1 MTNPTVYIETTI
13 PSSYHDVRQTPEMI
27 ARAAIDEDVD
37 VIGLSILSGAHR
49 ALFPSIFEALREAG
63 LSVTQ
68 ATRILAYRERFGG
81 YGSVDDLEKV
91 PGFPSELIDSLRGRI
106 TI

>member
-1 MTNPTVYIETTI
+1 M
-13 PSSYHDVRQTPEMI
+13 
-27 ARAAIDEDVD
+27 
-37 VIGLSILSGAHR
+37 
-49 ALFPSIFEALREAG
+49 
-63 LSVTQ
+63 TQ

-91 PGFPSELIDSLRGRI
+91 PGFPADLIASLREKL